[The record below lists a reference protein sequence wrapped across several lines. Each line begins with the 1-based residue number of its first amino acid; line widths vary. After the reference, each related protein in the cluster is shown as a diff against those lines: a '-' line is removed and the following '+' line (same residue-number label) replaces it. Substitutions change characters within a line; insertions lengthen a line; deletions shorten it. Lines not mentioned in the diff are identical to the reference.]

1 MKKQLITALVP
12 AILLSG
18 TAFVHAHD
26 HGDEKDPKSKYHH
39 QHKKSGMHK
48 LFESLDLREQQ
59 KADIQSLMKAH
70 YNDNRDEMK
79 ARWQLRKQMMQ
90 LSYNDEVDQQ
100 RLDELIDASS
110 EMHAVHLADRADLH
124 QAIYQL
130 LDEAQQQKL
139 QQKLSEKR
147 N

>member
-1 MKKQLITALVP
+1 MKKLLITALVP

-18 TAFVHAHD
+18 TAYVQAHD

-39 QHKKSGMHK
+39 QHKKSGLHK
-48 LFESLDLREQQ
+48 LFESLGLREEQ

-70 YNDNRDEMK
+70 YADNRDEMK

-90 LSYNDEVDQQ
+90 LSYSDEVDQQ
-100 RLDELIDASS
+100 RLEDLIDASS
-110 EMHAVHLADRADLH
+110 EMHADQLADKADLH
-124 QAIYQL
+124 QVIYQL
-130 LDEAQQQKL
+130 LDKQQQQKL